1 MSWLSLLPNRLP
13 AWLGRLRAQGQA
25 RHKPLPPPQRRTA
38 PWLPEPSIDTYR
50 SAMRQARNGN
60 RKLLVSLYEQTTQ
73 DAHLASVLQQRTLAT
88 TSRPYQLLGPDGKP
102 APAAADA
109 LAGAWF
115 ADFKR
120 LAVRALFW
128 GPGLVQL
135 GPPRPAGGFA
145 YATFVPEQQLWPQS
159 QEVETE
165 GGMRLRY
172 DEPPYADWA
181 VPLSP
186 GSPLGLL
193 AQAVPLVL
201 AKQQALA
208 YWNRYLELFGMP
220 FRAAHTALDD
230 PAQYTRVGEMLNT
243 LGAAGWGVFD
253 KDDRIEFAQGNAAQ
267 AGYEPLCRFADEQ
280 LSKLVLG
287 QTMTTDRGGSL
298 AQAQVHERIG
308 QALFRADAQ
317 WVEEVIN
324 TALLPRMERLG
335 MPVAGVRFQFLP
347 DEDALPPA
355 LKLDLVR
362 TLLPHYRIPAPWLS
376 AEFGI
381 ALQEAEAHKTI

>member
-1 MSWLSLLPNRLP
+1 MSWLPQLPARLP
-13 AWLGRLRAQGQA
+13 AWLGRMRAQGKA
-25 RHKPLPPPQRRTA
+25 PHKPLPPPRPHTA
-38 PWLPEPSIDTYR
+38 PWLPEPNMDTYR

-60 RKLLVSLYEQTTQ
+60 RKLLMALYEQAVQ

-88 TSRPYQLLGPDGKP
+88 TSRPYQVLDAAGKP
-102 APAAADA
+102 ALAAEAA

-135 GPPRPAGGFA
+135 GPPRPEGGFA
-145 YATFVPEQQLWPQS
+145 HATPVAEAQLWPGA
-159 QEVETE
+159 QEVEVE
-165 GGMRLRY
+165 GGTRLRF
-172 DEPPYADWA
+172 DQPPYADWA
-181 VPLSP
+181 VPLYP
-186 GSPLGLL
+186 ASPLGLL

-230 PAQYTRVGEMLNT
+230 PAQYARVGEMLNT

-253 KDDRIEFAQGNAAQ
+253 KDDRVEFAQGNAAQ

-317 WVEEVIN
+317 WLEEVVN

-335 MPVAGVRFQFLP
+335 MPVAGARFQFLP

-362 TLLPHYRIPAPWLS
+362 TLLPHYRIPAPWLA

-381 ALQEAEAHKTI
+381 ELAEANKT